1 MASQYSLN
9 AEHHLH
15 SIAQLHAVDKKLEV
29 IVKAMNEIIL
39 AVQKLELEH
48 PG

>member
-1 MASQYSLN
+1 MASQHSLN

-15 SIAQLHAVDKKLEV
+15 SIAQLHAVDKKLDV

>member
-15 SIAQLHAVDKKLEV
+15 SIAQLHAVDKKLDV

-39 AVQKLELEH
+39 AVQKLELEY